1 MEKELISAENAN
13 EISEKATKKP
23 GAPMKYKTAKSLE
36 RAIEK
41 YFRSISA
48 TVPMAGID
56 GREILN
62 DNGEPIMKVEY
73 LIPPSVVSMCLYLG
87 IDKRTWANYSNPAL
101 HPEFAEVTARA
112 MLRHEAYLVEQSIV
126 REKSVS
132 GILFNLENNYGYKQ
146 KKEVELGEATRS
158 TLEAEPVS
166 LREKLLAI
174 AAASADIGVVPE
186 DAGE

>member
-1 MEKELISAENAN
+1 MEKELISAENAY
-13 EISEKATKKP
+13 EISQKTRKKP
-23 GAPMKYKTAKSLE
+23 GAPRKYKTAKALE

-62 DNGEPIMKVEY
+62 DEGEPVMKVEY

-87 IDKRTWANYSNPAL
+87 IDKRTWANYCDAKK
-101 HPEFAEVTARA
+101 HPEFAEVTSRA
-112 MLRHEAYLVEQSIV
+112 MMRHEAYLVEQSIV

-132 GILFNLENNYGYKQ
+132 GILFNLENNYGYRQ
-146 KKEVELGEATRS
+146 KAEVALSQAKLEEL
-158 TLEAEPVS
+158 L
-166 LREKLLAI
+166 
-174 AAASADIGVVPE
+174 
-186 DAGE
+186 